1 VFSDFDGNWE
11 YFKGVDTD
19 ALLKSLGQ
27 GSDDDSRLKMQ
38 AHFAR
43 NDLNLKEGQV
53 AIVVNGFVYG
63 PLSEGE
69 NFEVEDFLLL
79 ERFFERR
86 GAKMLA
92 QQVDE
97 WGVSSVEGKSSDVV
111 LRSVAVIGKYA
122 TKKRRSFLDLESSDS
137 ERFRSK
143 P

>member
-1 VFSDFDGNWE
+1 
-11 YFKGVDTD
+11 
-19 ALLKSLGQ
+19 LKSLGKN
-27 GSDDDSRLKMQ
+27 SDDDSKLQMQ

-63 PLSEGE
+63 PLDEDES
-69 NFEVEDFLLL
+69 FEVEDFLLL

-97 WGVSSVEGKSSDVV
+97 WGVSNGDGKSSDVV

-122 TKKRRSFLDLESSDS
+122 TKKRRTFLELESSDS
-137 ERFRSK
+137 ERSRA
-143 P
+143 